1 MELLKLLSAN
11 EIVAQVL
18 SFLILFFILRIFVW
32 KRVLGLLDQ
41 RKERIASEFNRIEE
55 LKAQV
60 GKLKTEYEGKL
71 SAIEE
76 AANRRIQEAIAE
88 GRKINDEARKKAHE
102 QAQEIITNAES
113 NIKYELSK
121 VKEELKDKIIDLT
134 IAATESV
141 IQEKLTPDADRK
153 LVEDFLEK
161 LEDV

>member
-11 EIVAQVL
+11 EIVAQIV

-32 KRVLGLLDQ
+32 KRILGLLDQ
-41 RKERIASEFNRIEE
+41 RKEKIASEFNRIEE
-55 LKAQV
+55 LKAEA

-71 SAIEE
+71 NTIEE

-153 LVEDFLEK
+153 LVEHFLEK